1 MRDTTLPHAY
11 RLHALSICIE
21 MSQPIGFHA
30 TWSYLKE
37 RIAVSWRSI
46 DFLVP
51 AVSLLEAQ
59 RSVHL
64 RLAAEYSAI
73 RRQRKIEG
81 ERYPR
86 PEQVTPRSPVRWHGD
101 ETSGATYALT
111 AWVRH
116 RDSSSL
122 ARHPLGSVVLG
133 VVDEVLRSTRP
144 AIDVEALQEILDWAR
159 LQVSV
164 VGWENNRDEYMVAT
178 QTLFLLGQLHLMVF
192 GAPTINAPWNFVT
205 SA

>member
-30 TWSYLKE
+30 TWSYLKD
-37 RIAVSWRSI
+37 RIAVSWLSI

-64 RLAAEYSAI
+64 RLAVDYSAI

-101 ETSGATYALT
+101 EISGATYALT
-111 AWVRH
+111 AWVRR
-116 RDSSSL
+116 RDASGL

-133 VVDEVLRSTRP
+133 MVDEVLRSTSP
-144 AIDVEALQEILDWAR
+144 AIDAEALQEVLDWAR
-159 LQVSV
+159 RQVYV
-164 VGWENNRDEYMVAT
+164 VGWERDRGEYMVAT
-178 QTLFLLGQLHLMVF
+178 RPFSSWANCT
-192 GAPTINAPWNFVT
+192 
-205 SA
+205 